1 MASAR
6 YTLNITPDP
15 PEEPPHEMTAK
26 EKRENFWFYYK
37 WHVIVGIFVAV
48 LLVMLVRDV
57 MTNDPADYTIGV
69 ITDSGLPTGAADV
82 LSEKLAPFFDD
93 RDGDGVVTVAI
104 QDYTLP
110 LDEAQDSSA
119 SAGASASGM
128 TGGATD
134 PYTLMAGVTRLTG
147 DLQSDT
153 CVLFLTDNAAAYSEK
168 YGFFAQND
176 GTLAD
181 VDEAVS
187 DEDLGVLW
195 ADCPALASLGLGS
208 VETISGL
215 QLDLDAYME
224 NFRLIPRW
232 YDDEKLAGKEKTAA
246 YYEGNMAAYD
256 AMTAQ

>member
-93 RDGDGVVTVAI
+93 RDGDGVVTRRHPGLRPPARRGAGFVRLRRCVRVRHDRRHHRSLHPDGGRHTPDGRSAER
-104 QDYTLP
+104 YVRALP
-110 LDEAQDSSA
+110 HGQRRRVLGE
-119 SAGASASGM
+119 
-128 TGGATD
+128 
-134 PYTLMAGVTRLTG
+134 VRL
-147 DLQSDT
+147 LR
-153 CVLFLTDNAAAYSEK
+153 AE
-168 YGFFAQND
+168 
-176 GTLAD
+176 
-181 VDEAVS
+181 
-187 DEDLGVLW
+187 
-195 ADCPALASLGLGS
+195 
-208 VETISGL
+208 
-215 QLDLDAYME
+215 
-224 NFRLIPRW
+224 
-232 YDDEKLAGKEKTAA
+232 
-246 YYEGNMAAYD
+246 
-256 AMTAQ
+256 